1 MIGMGTLVN
10 STAVIAGGIV
20 GLILK
25 KGIKQR
31 FQDIVT
37 QAIGLAVIFIGV
49 SGGMSQL
56 LILVNGKFETQGSM
70 MLIISLVLGALVG
83 EAIDIEGYA
92 ERFGAWLKHKAKSDS
107 DSLFIE
113 GFVTTSLTICIGAM
127 AVVGAI
133 NDGLTGDA
141 SMLYMKAILDLVIVI
156 IFASTYGMGV
166 LFSVIP
172 LTVFQGSITVLAR
185 VIAPYLT
192 QNVINSMSMVG
203 SILIFC
209 VGINLV
215 FKARIKVAN
224 LLPALFV
231 SIVYALFQK

>member
-1 MIGMGTLVN
+1 MIGTGTLVN
-10 STAVIAGGIV
+10 SAAVIVGGLAG
-20 GLILK
+20 LTLK

-31 FQDIVT
+31 FQDILT
-37 QAIGLAVIFIGV
+37 QAIGLAVIFIGI

-56 LILVNGKFETQGSM
+56 LLLTDGKFETRDPM
-70 MLIISLVLGALVG
+70 VLIISMVFGALLG
-83 EAIDIEGYA
+83 EAVNIEGYA
-92 ERFGAWLKHKAKSDS
+92 ERFGTWLKHKAKSDG

-156 IFASTYGMGV
+156 IFASTYGLGV
-166 LFSVIP
+166 VFSVIP
-172 LTVFQGSITVLAR
+172 LAVFQGSITLLAR

-192 QNVINSMSMVG
+192 DSVIDTMSMVG
-203 SILIFC
+203 SVLIFC
-209 VGINLV
+209 VGVNLV
-215 FKARIKVAN
+215 FKAKIKVAN
-224 LLPALFV
+224 LLPALL
-231 SIVYALFQK
+231 IAIGYAYLV